1 MLCVCNNNILV
12 DEQALQET
20 SQHWWTV
27 TLITCSTEMI
37 ACKNACC
44 CSLSRYRITSLSF
57 YRGLLISSLEKAL
70 M

>member
-20 SQHWWTV
+20 SQHWWTHF
-27 TLITCSTEMI
+27 
-37 ACKNACC
+37 N
-44 CSLSRYRITSLSF
+44 Y
-57 YRGLLISSLEKAL
+57 LEHWDDC